1 GHIKHHDLPIAIGGD
16 LAERRSTIGSFVAA
30 SAGRRI
36 RHSYSGRNCLD
47 GTGGDRTERG
57 ARAGWEDR
65 ARLWWSEARLSA
77 PFELEQEMKTSAI
90 PRSTTSHG
98 IGSAAAAASARA
110 LTAAVVGLLS
120 ASLPAIPAAAQSP
133 PKDEII
139 APCQLTKVFSVEA
152 GDLSLTGDALA
163 VRAGGTAST
172 AAWTHAALV
181 ETGRSADGAVLTFE
195 FVACPPPDFAAEVM
209 TPISAEATLAHVA
222 DVGKLRSVVIVAGQN
237 QKELTVAP

>member
-1 GHIKHHDLPIAIGGD
+1 
-16 LAERRSTIGSFVAA
+16 
-30 SAGRRI
+30 
-36 RHSYSGRNCLD
+36 
-47 GTGGDRTERG
+47 
-57 ARAGWEDR
+57 
-65 ARLWWSEARLSA
+65 
-77 PFELEQEMKTSAI
+77 MKTSAI